1 MPETNPQTKQP
12 TQETIH
18 PLRQRMIEDMVLR
31 GISTATQKTYL
42 RAVRSCCRQTGYKP
56 EDLTAEVARGFLL
69 QLQKDGCS
77 VATINGHAT
86 ALRFFLRVTLGKRDA
101 IDRVPVMPTA
111 KRLPVVLRR
120 EEVARIIAAAPG
132 HKYRAAFSVA
142 YGAGLRAAET
152 VSLKVTDIDSAAMIL
167 NIEQGKKRR
176 DRKAKLSPQLLGVL
190 RDWYATARP
199 PVWLFPSRLG
209 AFDPISPR
217 QLSRQFVHAVEA
229 AEIKK
234 QGRVTLH
241 TLRHSFAT
249 HLLEDGVDIRVI
261 QVMLGHAKLETTSI
275 YTQVSPKLLQ
285 MAASPFDSLP
295 DISRTNVATP

>member
-1 MPETNPQTKQP
+1 MTET
-12 TQETIH
+12 TQTIH
-18 PLRQRMIEDMVLR
+18 PLRQRMIEDMTLR
-31 GISTATQKTYL
+31 GISVATQKSYI
-42 RAVRSCCRQTGYKP
+42 RAVRSCCQQTGCKP
-56 EDLTAEVARGFLL
+56 DDLTAEAARGFLL
-69 QLQKDGCS
+69 HLQQDGCS

-86 ALRFFLRVTLGKRDA
+86 ALRFFLRVTLGKSDA
-101 IDRVPVMPTA
+101 IDRVPILRAPR
-111 KRLPVVLRR
+111 RLPVVLTR

-132 HKYRAAFSVA
+132 RKYRAAFSIA

-152 VSLKVTDIDSAAMIL
+152 VSLKVSDIDSAAMTL

-176 DRKAKLSPQLLGVL
+176 DRKAKLSPHLLAVL
-190 RDWYATARP
+190 RDWYSAARP

-209 AFDPISPR
+209 AFDHISPR

-234 QGRVTLH
+234 DGRVTLH

-249 HLLEDGVDIRVI
+249 HLLEAGVDIRVI

-275 YTQVSPKLLQ
+275 YTQVSPKLIQ
-285 MAASPFDSLP
+285 TADSPFDSLP
-295 DISRTNVATP
+295 DIAEGIAGAP